1 MSKLMKLK
9 HTNHYN
15 NMPRTP
21 TSAVLPYATTAHHQ
35 HQQTSMSQNNSMSVP
50 SSPIHHHMLQQRP
63 QQQQQQQQTQHSMFQ
78 FNTNL
83 SNSLQST
90 ISQQQAQSTPA
101 NGFNSQFAQS
111 NTTGSFVAPTNDPQP
126 NTTSTALILEDVVVD
141 AANADSYIVS
151 ADQVPDLDIV
161 ESSLKHVSIYI

>member
-63 QQQQQQQQTQHSMFQ
+63 QQQQQQQQQQQTQHSMFQ

-90 ISQQQAQSTPA
+90 ISQQQAQSTSTK
-101 NGFNSQFAQS
+101 GFNSQFAQS
-111 NTTGSFVAPTNDPQP
+111 NPIDSFVAPTNDPTRFRP
-126 NTTSTALILEDVVVD
+126 LS
-141 AANADSYIVS
+141 
-151 ADQVPDLDIV
+151 
-161 ESSLKHVSIYI
+161 